1 MSTPL
6 SARWQPAQDELLRQ
20 SWGKISATAIA
31 RQIGDTVTKGAVIGR
46 ADRLGL
52 PRLNPNIMQRT
63 YNPPKVKSRRSGR
76 RPRTELVN
84 MGFSRVYP
92 PRPKRA
98 AMIEDISTDDM
109 CLISIV
115 ELSDVTCRWPIGDP
129 SDWDNFKY
137 CGLPK
142 QTHDGPYCSHHLKK
156 SMMAFE
162 KVFACR

>member
-31 RQIGDTVTKGAVIGR
+31 QQIGATVTKGAVIGR

-63 YNPPKVKSRRSGR
+63 YSPPIPGQPRKRSTQ
-76 RPRTELVN
+76 PK
-84 MGFSRVYP
+84 
-92 PRPKRA
+92 PKRLTV
-98 AMIEDISTDDM
+98 IEEISIDDM

-115 ELSDVTCRWPIGDP
+115 ELSDTTCRWPFGDP
-129 SDWDNFKY
+129 SDWDNFRY

-142 QTHDGPYCSHHLKK
+142 QPHDGPYCSHHLKK
-156 SMMAFE
+156 SMLAFE
-162 KVFACR
+162 RVFACSP

>member
-1 MSTPL
+1 MGILAVEQSMSTPL

-20 SWGKISATAIA
+20 SWGQISATAIA
-31 RQIGDTVTKGAVIGR
+31 QQIGGTVTKGAVIGR

-63 YNPPKVKSRRSGR
+63 YSPPIQPK
-76 RPRTELVN
+76 
-84 MGFSRVYP
+84 
-92 PRPKRA
+92 PKRPTV
-98 AMIEDISTDDM
+98 IEEISIDDM

-115 ELSDVTCRWPIGDP
+115 ELNDITCRWPIGDP

-156 SMMAFE
+156 SMMSFE
-162 KVFACR
+162 RVFACS